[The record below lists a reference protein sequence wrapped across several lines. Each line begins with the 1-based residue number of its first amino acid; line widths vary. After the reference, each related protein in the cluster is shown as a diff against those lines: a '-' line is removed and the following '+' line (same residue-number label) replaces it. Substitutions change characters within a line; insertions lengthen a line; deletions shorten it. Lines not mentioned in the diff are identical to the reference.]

1 VPSDPRLRPS
11 VRRVDLDDATV
22 LLDTEHGVLLQ
33 LSGPARTALEGHGS
47 EGPGL
52 LEQLGLAD
60 GAPVLDRR
68 RLLEAAAAAAALGVT
83 AMVLPSAGASASTVG
98 PALVSGDDL
107 QLDTSFQAD
116 MVDWFATTR
125 AILTLDEDRLLV
137 GGTFGRVGA
146 DDYYGNLALLQ
157 DDGTP
162 AASFAGYL
170 TRPLDAWGVFALAN
184 AGGTL
189 IAGGDIQGIQD
200 RSDPEE
206 WITNPVGFP
215 VVSVATDGNV
225 ARVTTGELP
234 DDGFPA
240 SEGTVHAIA
249 VDGIGRLL
257 VAGSF
262 ESVDGVPRRALA
274 RLHRNGEVDTTFDA
288 NVNATLGGS
297 SSLFAVAVQGDGRI
311 VIGGQLYDVGGVTR
325 FGAARLQVN
334 GALDP
339 SFDPN
344 TPDRNVHALAIDD
357 QDRIL
362 VGGAFENVVD
372 GAGDRVPRVGIARF
386 LVDGNLD
393 TSFDANLAQD
403 EFPEVRAIV
412 AQSDDRILIGGAFAT
427 VGGVTRRC
435 LARLQPNGAVDAAMP
450 DVNVHLSPNHVDW
463 FGDERRAR
471 VDAIAVDRSGRVVI
485 GGDFNRVSGQTRR
498 AIARLEPGPT

>member
-1 VPSDPRLRPS
+1 MPSDPRLRPS

-33 LSGPARTALEGHGS
+33 LSGPARAALEGHGR
-47 EGPGL
+47 EGSGL
-52 LEQLGLAD
+52 LEELGLAD

-83 AMVLPSAGASASTVG
+83 VMILPSAAASASTVG
-98 PALVSGDDL
+98 PTLVSGDDL
-107 QLDTSFQAD
+107 QFDTSFKAN
-116 MVDWFATTR
+116 MVDLFATTR
-125 AILTLDEDRLLV
+125 AILMLDGDRLLV
-137 GGTFGRVGA
+137 GGTFARVGA
-146 DDYYGNLALLQ
+146 SDFFGNLALLQ

-162 AASFAGYL
+162 DASFTPYL

-184 AGGTL
+184 ASGTL
-189 IAGGDIQGIQD
+189 VAGGDIQGIQD
-200 RSDPEE
+200 RSDPDE
-206 WITNPVGFP
+206 WLTDPVGFP
-215 VVSVATDGNV
+215 LVSVTTDGNL

-288 NVNATLGGS
+288 NVNATLDGP

-311 VIGGQLYDVGGVTR
+311 VIGGELYDVGGVTR
-325 FGAARLQVN
+325 LGAARLQVN

-344 TPDRNVHALAIDD
+344 TMYRNVHALAVDGRE
-357 QDRIL
+357 RIL

-393 TSFDANLAQD
+393 TSFDANLAQS
-403 EFPEVRAIV
+403 EFPDVRAIV
-412 AQSDDRILIGGAFAT
+412 TQSDDRILIGGAFAT
-427 VGGVTRRC
+427 VGGVTQRC
-435 LARLQPNGAVDAAMP
+435 LARLQSNGAVDATMP
-450 DVNVHLSPNHVDW
+450 DVNVHLSPNHFDW
-463 FGDERRAR
+463 SGDERRAR
-471 VDAIAVDRSGRVVI
+471 VDAIAVDRFGRVVI
-485 GGDFNRVSGQTRR
+485 GGDFDRVSGQTRR
-498 AIARLEPGPT
+498 AIARLEPGQT